1 MNQAKPNAKMGLY
14 LQTFSSEW
22 IRKRMND
29 NIKFLAMISL
39 GKGNGRGCVCGSGDS
54 MQLSSRL
61 CFENKQSKVN
71 KYLENSGHIWV
82 VVEVCV
88 WSLVHSYTLHFI
100 NTRSYCVRSV
110 LCIHWCGCVSVLF
123 FIHIGFLVDVYS
135 FSFATHTSEDIFF
148 LYFFVSIWK
157 RKKCYFNPFG
167 KRINV
172 WNDENGRTC
181 NIVADM
187 HSFLF
192 VNLSYKPN
200 QCVLGC
206 SNGTFFIS
214 RL

>member
-39 GKGNGRGCVCGSGDS
+39 GKENGRGCVCGSGDS

-123 FIHIGFLVDVYS
+123 FIHSGFLVDVYS
-135 FSFATHTSEDIFF
+135 FSFATHTSEDIFS
-148 LYFFVSIWK
+148 SIFCFHLK
-157 RKKCYFNPFG
+157 KKEMLFQSIRK
-167 KRINV
+167 
-172 WNDENGRTC
+172 E
-181 NIVADM
+181 
-187 HSFLF
+187 
-192 VNLSYKPN
+192 N
-200 QCVLGC
+200 QCLKWWKWTIMQHC
-206 SNGTFFIS
+206 CWHAFF
-214 RL
+214 LVC